1 MKWLKLAFLV
11 RLTGPNKL
19 SKNKKL
25 TKNRSKLRVRQHHRG
40 APSKQIHLSKFYLN
54 NLSLETPHNKLLTL
68 KVGIMSFL
76 EFLQRLEVI
85 RCLTVRHL
93 TQVTSLFYKRH
104 TQSSK
109 TSWSSHVM
117 KSLQEKIF
125 HMIGTSS
132 ASGKTLLRAL
142 ISNQS
147 LTTKKLLPVRGS
159 KTLKVL

>member
-1 MKWLKLAFLV
+1 MKWLKLALLV

-25 TKNRSKLRVRQHHRG
+25 KKNRSTLRVRQHHRVG
-40 APSKQIHLSKFYLN
+40 PSKQIHPSKFYLN

-68 KVGIMSFL
+68 KVGLMSFL

-93 TQVTSLFYKRH
+93 TQVTSLFCKRH

-109 TSWSSHVM
+109 TFWSSHIL

-125 HMIGTSS
+125 HMIDTSS
-132 ASGKTLLRAL
+132 ASGKTLLRA
-142 ISNQS
+142 
-147 LTTKKLLPVRGS
+147 PF
-159 KTLKVL
+159 

>member
-25 TKNRSKLRVRQHHRG
+25 KKNRSTLLVRQQHRVG
-40 APSKQIHLSKFYLN
+40 PSKQIHLSKFYLN

-85 RCLTVRHL
+85 RRLTVRHL
-93 TQVTSLFYKRH
+93 TQVTSLFCKRH

-109 TSWSSHVM
+109 TSWSSHVL

-132 ASGKTLLRAL
+132 ASGKILPRAF
-142 ISNQS
+142 
-147 LTTKKLLPVRGS
+147 V
-159 KTLKVL
+159 